1 MLVAIVVL
9 LAVLVVA
16 NMLLTWGMLR
26 RLRTLQEQVAAGSV
40 PAPENGLYPGD
51 EAPDFSALTPAGDTV
66 TRDEVVRGETVLVFL
81 SPHCEACET
90 HLPSVRE
97 LGRGADGSPAALA
110 VIDGTREESG
120 HLMTGLQGDV
130 PVLFAPRGTTDL
142 LERYQVNTYPSSYVV
157 GADGRITASHLD
169 LDELLPTRT

>member
-1 MLVAIVVL
+1 MLVATVVL

-16 NMLLTWGMLR
+16 NMLLTWGMVR
-26 RLRTLQEQVAAGSV
+26 RLRTLQDQVAAGS
-40 PAPENGLYPGD
+40 APPPDNGLHPGD

-90 HLPSVRE
+90 HLPVVRE
-97 LGRGADGSPAALA
+97 LGRRA
-110 VIDGTREESG
+110 VAVVDGTSAESA
-120 HLMTGLQGDV
+120 HLVDGLRGEV
-130 PVLFAPRGTTDL
+130 PVLFAPRATTDL
-142 LERYQVNTYPSSYVV
+142 LERYGVNTYPSSYVV
-157 GADGRITASHLD
+157 GADGRIAASHLD

>member
-9 LAVLVVA
+9 LGLLVVA

-26 RLRTLQEQVAAGSV
+26 RLRTLQGQVTAVG
-40 PAPENGLYPGD
+40 APPPDNGLHPGD
-51 EAPDFSALTPAGDTV
+51 PAPDFTALTPAGDTV
-66 TRDEVVRGETVLVFL
+66 TRDEVVHGETVLVFL

-97 LGRGADGSPAALA
+97 LGRGAGSPAAVA

-120 HLMTGLQGDV
+120 HLLDGLQGDV
-130 PVLFAPRGTTDL
+130 PVLFAPRGATDL

-157 GADGRITASHLD
+157 GADGRITGSHLD

>member
-1 MLVAIVVL
+1 MLVAVVVL

-26 RLRTLQEQVAAGSV
+26 RLRALQEQVVAGTG
-40 PAPENGLYPGD
+40 PAPENGLHPGD
-51 EAPDFSALTPAGDTV
+51 EAPDFAALTTGGSTV

-90 HLPSVRE
+90 HLPSVR
-97 LGRGADGSPAALA
+97 LLARGAGGSPAAIA

-120 HLMTGLQGDV
+120 HLVDGLEGDV
-130 PVLFAPRGTTDL
+130 PVLFAPRGSTDL
-142 LERYQVNTYPSSYVV
+142 LDRYQVNTYPSSYVV
-157 GADGRITASHLD
+157 GADGRITASLLD
-169 LDELLPTRT
+169 LDELLPSRS

>member
-26 RLRTLQEQVAAGSV
+26 RLRALQEQVAAGGT
-40 PAPENGLYPGD
+40 APSAENGLRAGD
-51 EAPDFSALTPAGDTV
+51 PAPDFSALTPAGDTV
-66 TRDEVVRGETVLVFL
+66 TRDEVVRGETALVFL

-90 HLPSVRE
+90 HLPTVRQ
-97 LGRGADGSPAALA
+97 LGGAGGPAAVA

-120 HLMTGLQGDV
+120 HLLDGLAGEV
-130 PVLFAPRGTTDL
+130 PVLFAPHGVSDL
-142 LERYQVNTYPSSYVV
+142 FERYQVHTFPSSYVV
-157 GADGRITASHLD
+157 GADGRIAASHLD
-169 LDELLPTRT
+169 LDELLPSRA

>member
-9 LAVLVVA
+9 LAMLVLA

-26 RLRTLQEQVAAGSV
+26 RLRALQDQVGAGFAAPVG
-40 PAPENGLYPGD
+40 NGLHPGD
-51 EAPDFSALTPAGDTV
+51 RAPDFSALTPAGDTV

-97 LGRGADGSPAALA
+97 LGRGARAAVA
-110 VIDGTREESG
+110 VVDGTREESG
-120 HLMTGLQGDV
+120 HLVDGLRGDV
-130 PVLFAPRGTTDL
+130 PVLFAPRAATDM
-142 LERYQVNTYPSSYVV
+142 LERYRVNSYPSSYVV
-157 GADGRITASHLD
+157 GADGRITGSHLG